1 MKTRDKTTWI
11 LKTICQVRE
20 KGGRRGVLQIIF
32 APLRL
37 ECGEKGLSCVPETRE
52 EAEEEGWGAISRVML
67 LFFARPS
74 VLKVGTFFIYLFIY
88 FLDVPPALLTSSLVY
103 YFFFLGVGGCMMK
116 TLLHDSPGWWCVCV
130 YVSFTGLHACTSTG
144 ERLKC
149 NTKNTTSV
157 FLMRWQCGRWCVYV
171 RCDNVCI
178 CF

>member
-74 VLKVGTFFIYLFIY
+74 VLKVGTGFFFIYFFGCASGSPHIQP
-88 FLDVPPALLTSSLVY
+88 DV
-103 YFFFLGVGGCMMK
+103 FFFFRCGGV
-116 TLLHDSPGWWCVCV
+116 HDENP
-130 YVSFTGLHACTSTG
+130 AA
-144 ERLKC
+144 
-149 NTKNTTSV
+149 
-157 FLMRWQCGRWCVYV
+157 
-171 RCDNVCI
+171 
-178 CF
+178 